1 MNDKMI
7 QSYNENRGQQFPF
20 DVVIPTDEKNS
31 KFVGT
36 VVTHVRRRMPEAG
49 TIYIVTK
56 RILFDKI
63 KRYVHDDDWQLID
76 ENTMVAGLSFS
87 EVFGYLKKKG
97 CDSVN
102 KVGWYFQQFL
112 KLAFALTSYCKGYY
126 LTWDSDTLP
135 ISELHFFQ
143 DGQPLFTMKKEYH
156 RPYFNTLQRLIGLDK
171 TSSKSFIAEHM
182 IFKPEFVCEMI
193 EEISQNTLPGKNWVE
208 KIIQACDFDYEEHCF
223 SEFETYGTFCTVRYP
238 GYYGEQT
245 LNTFRAGSLIR
256 GRYVNDFIIERL
268 SSDVDIAS
276 FAIYDAMFPYD
287 LEKRIYI
294 WKSRWKRLTNL
305 SPSQA
310 LGLIWRR
317 IFKK

>member
-76 ENTMVAGLSFS
+76 ENTMVAGLSFN

-193 EEISQNTLPGKNWVE
+193 EEISQNTLPGK
-208 KIIQACDFDYEEHCF
+208 KLGGKDY
-223 SEFETYGTFCTVRYP
+223 S
-238 GYYGEQT
+238 
-245 LNTFRAGSLIR
+245 SL
-256 GRYVNDFIIERL
+256 
-268 SSDVDIAS
+268 
-276 FAIYDAMFPYD
+276 
-287 LEKRIYI
+287 
-294 WKSRWKRLTNL
+294 
-305 SPSQA
+305 
-310 LGLIWRR
+310 
-317 IFKK
+317 